1 MMQMDRLTNSAF
13 AMGSPRNK
21 KAIIVAN
28 IGDVLFRNATF
39 DKEISFTAILK
50 TKKVIVP
57 DIDLMITSLH

>member
-1 MMQMDRLTNSAF
+1 MQRDKLTNSAL

-39 DKEISFTAILK
+39 DKEISFTAMLK

-57 DIDLMITSLH
+57 DIDLIITSLH

>member
-1 MMQMDRLTNSAF
+1 
-13 AMGSPRNK
+13 MGSPRNK

-39 DKEISFTAILK
+39 DKEISFTAMLK

>member
-1 MMQMDRLTNSAF
+1 MMQMDKLTNSAL

-39 DKEISFTAILK
+39 DKEISFTAMLK

>member
-1 MMQMDRLTNSAF
+1 MQMDKLTNSAL

-39 DKEISFTAILK
+39 DKEISFTAMLK